1 MTTHSGVPWSGSGH
15 AAPTHAGDLLLP
27 PGKAAER
34 VPVVVLVHGGFWH
47 TPYDRTLMDALAAD
61 CAARGWAAWNIDYCR
76 IEDPEGG
83 WPGTLQDAAAAL
95 DFLSVLAEEHPLDL
109 GRVAVVGHSAGGHL
123 ALWLGARARLSDDLA
138 VAASFKPPRSRTTQL
153 RPLAVVSLAGVA
165 DLVEGSRLGDGSAEQ
180 LLRGA
185 PDQAPERYAV
195 ASPAALLPTHVPTLL
210 VHGGA
215 DDRVPLSQSVR
226 YLERARQAGDEVELW
241 QDEAMGH
248 FEVIDPA
255 HPSWRATAEWLSA
268 RFARCAEES

>member
-1 MTTHSGVPWSGSGH
+1 MTTYSGVPWSGSGH

-95 DFLSVLAEEHPLDL
+95 DFLAVLAEEHPLDL

-165 DLVEGSRLGDGSAEQ
+165 DLVEGSRLGEVVPSSCYAARRTRHP
-180 LLRGA
+180 RGTPSPRPLPSCPRTCRRCSSTAA
-185 PDQAPERYAV
+185 PTTGYP
-195 ASPAALLPTHVPTLL
+195 
-210 VHGGA
+210 
-215 DDRVPLSQSVR
+215 SV
-226 YLERARQAGDEVELW
+226 
-241 QDEAMGH
+241 
-248 FEVIDPA
+248 
-255 HPSWRATAEWLSA
+255 S
-268 RFARCAEES
+268 RCATSSAPSKRAMRSSSGRTRRWGTSRSSTRPIRPGGQRRSG